1 MRKLIIITAIVA
13 PLLFMGAQDKKKEIN
28 YKTEYCE
35 GWEDGYCE
43 GWKDVKGRYAICPI
57 APICPIAELDCN
69 KGYRCG
75 YNRGFKA
82 GMRKAYRQ

>member
-13 PLLFMGAQDKKKEIN
+13 PLLFMGAQDKKKEII

-43 GWKDVKGRYAICPI
+43 GWKEIGR
-57 APICPIAELDCN
+57 
-69 KGYRCG
+69 
-75 YNRGFKA
+75 
-82 GMRKAYRQ
+82 AYV